1 MKEKIAT
8 SEWKVMEVLWN
19 ESDLLASTIVERLS
33 HTSWSDK
40 TIKTLLARLV
50 KKGLLDFTKEGKSY
64 RYLTIVDRSDCVQ
77 QERKAFVDKIFGG
90 SNKEFLTNFIKN
102 ESLSKADIDEL
113 REMLNMKEDKQ

>member
-33 HTSWSDK
+33 HTSWSSK

-50 KKGLLDFTKEGKSY
+50 KKGLLDYVKEGKSY
-64 RYLTIVDRSDCVQ
+64 RYFTLVEKSDCVQ
-77 QERKAFVDKIFGG
+77 QERREFVEKIFGG
-90 SNKEFLTNFIKN
+90 SNKAFLTNFIKN
-102 ESLSKADIDEL
+102 ESLSKDEIDEL
-113 REMLNMKEDKQ
+113 RQMLNNKEGRQ